1 MTQKIISRIVL
12 VLVMMLGV
20 SFFSFGQ
27 LKRADKHFE
36 QEEFSEAIIYYH
48 KALKKDASNKKA
60 TQNLAFSYR
69 KLKDYVKAEI
79 YYARATTLNPSE
91 GSNFLYYGQALKNN
105 NKLAEAKNQFEK
117 FVAQNPASFIGKLMV
132 QSCGDIKDWE
142 VEEKEFE
149 VTAVDNINTK
159 DADFCPLVY
168 EGGIVF
174 VSERGV
180 DLVNTN
186 HSGMAN
192 KPYLSLYY
200 AKKEKQY
207 KKAKHFSN
215 QLSSLYHDGPVT
227 ISENGDEI
235 YFTRADKRENGKSYI
250 NRLQVFSAK
259 LNGKKWQDITPFK
272 YNSEDYSIA
281 HPWLSKDGSQ
291 LFFASDMPGG
301 YGGMDI
307 YVCKKEGG
315 NWSKPLNLGEGVNTS
330 ENEVFPYFRKG
341 VLYFS
346 SEGHSGYG
354 GLDVFVAKETEM
366 WRNAENLKAPLNSS
380 KDDFG
385 IFYTDDENGY
395 FSSDREGG
403 VGSDDIYA
411 FSWHPVEPKTQMTG
425 VLEYDKLGASG
436 TTINLLDEEDHI
448 IETTVTDELGKFKFD
463 KLDLDKNYILAIDSD
478 DDSFLE
484 EAKLY
489 LTNSKGEKVILAQKA
504 GKGRFKFQALPYAYY
519 DELELLDDT
528 DENILTAEVFG
539 QLYKTLPGDYS
550 DGMEVWVVDDEG
562 NIIGRSKTNQEGFF
576 SFDKLSQEEQYLF
589 MLAEDDPKINMI
601 ILNKDGAVLD
611 AAKRLIDGKYRY
623 SRLGSDENVLALMN
637 EEDETIAFVNNDSV
651 STVNIFGQLYNK
663 LPGDY
668 NGIKEIWVVDDEGN
682 IIRKT
687 NTDSKGFFA
696 FDKLPGQDEI
706 LFMLA
711 EDDENIHIN
720 IVDEGGKYLG
730 AAKRLIDGKYRYS
743 RLGADNSNLDLMTEE
758 DDSTIKT
765 NENNM
770 LLKTEAKY
778 DYKSTKLLKAGIQ
791 QLDELIVVL
800 KNNKDLGLEIG
811 AHTDS
816 KGGSA
821 YNQKLG
827 QQRANEAVRYLVS
840 NGVSKNR
847 IKANSYGQTKPI
859 APNTFPDGNDNP
871 EGRAKNRRVEFKII
885 KLK

>member
-1 MTQKIISRIVL
+1 MTQKVISKIVL
-12 VLVMMLGV
+12 VLVMMLGM

-27 LKRADKHFE
+27 LNRANKHFE

-48 KALKKDASNKKA
+48 KALKKDASNKNA

-69 KLKDYVKAEI
+69 KLKDYTNAEI

-105 NKLAEAKNQFEK
+105 NKLKEAKNQFEK
-117 FVAQNPASFIGKLMV
+117 FVTQNPSSFIGKLMV

-215 QLSSLYHDGPVT
+215 QLSSLYHDGPVS

-250 NRLQVFSAK
+250 NRLQIFSAK
-259 LNGKKWQDITPFK
+259 LDGKKWKNITPFK

-281 HPWLSKDGSQ
+281 HPWLSKGGNQ

-307 YVCKKEGG
+307 YVCKKEDG
-315 NWSKPLNLGEGVNTS
+315 NWSKPFNLGEGVNTS

-354 GLDVFVAKETEM
+354 GLDVFVTKETEK

-385 IFYTDDENGY
+385 IFYTDDESGY

-411 FSWHPVEPKTQMTG
+411 FSWHAIEPKTQMTG

-436 TTINLLDEEDHI
+436 TSINLLDEEDHI
-448 IETTVTDELGKFKFD
+448 IETTVTDEFGKFKFD

-484 EAKLY
+484 EANLY

-504 GKGRFKFQALPYAYY
+504 GKGRFKFQALPYEYY
-519 DELELLDDT
+519 DGLDLLDET
-528 DENILTAEVFG
+528 DDNILTAEVFG

-601 ILNKDGAVLD
+601 ILNENGAVLD

-637 EEDETIAFVNNDSV
+637 EEDETIAFVNDDSV

-668 NGIKEIWVVDDEGN
+668 SGIKEIWVVDDEGN
-682 IIRKT
+682 IVRKT

-730 AAKRLIDGKYRYS
+730 TAKRLIDAKYRYS
-743 RLGADNSNLDLMTEE
+743 RLGSDSDSLDLMSENDE
-758 DDSTIKT
+758 STI
-765 NENNM
+765 NVNNM
-770 LLKTEAKY
+770 LLTTEAKY
-778 DYKSTKLLKAGIQ
+778 DYKSSKLLNAGKKE
-791 QLDELIVVL
+791 LDKLIVVL
-800 KNNKDLGLEIG
+800 KSNKGLGIEIG

-816 KGGSA
+816 KGGPT

-840 NGVSKNR
+840 SGVPENR
-847 IKANSYGQTKPI
+847 INAKSYGQSKPI
-859 APNTFPDGNDNP
+859 APNKLSDGSDNP
-871 EGRAKNRRVEFKII
+871 EGRAKNRRVEFKIF